1 MGSLGHSVYDAVDA
15 AEHVLSGELGS
26 LSDPVA
32 ESHCDAGHS
41 ATTSSD
47 VTGGVSA
54 DGGPEGNPSS
64 SGVTLALGRELVVD
78 RC

>member
-26 LSDPVA
+26 LLDSIV
-32 ESHCDAGHS
+32 ESHHNAGLS
-41 ATTSSD
+41 ATTSSS

-54 DGGPEGNPSS
+54 DEGPEGTLSS
-64 SGVTLALGRELVVD
+64 SGVTLALVRGLVVD